1 MAWYMSEFT
10 IIDGVLN
17 MSHTIHCAMTLYQV
31 NEYLL
36 KDGPTQNPVKVL
48 RCSFNRFCKT
58 RYAEA
63 ATSVKKSI
71 SRYFA
76 KFIGKYLC
84 QSLVFNKVAGLRPAT
99 LFQKSLLH
107 RCFPV
112 NFVKFPRTHF
122 LTEHLQGLY
131 LPMLN
136 LWESSEY
143 VSGFKFFNVL
153 NIPGL
158 SISHSSEFLE
168 LHRVY
173 YFHRYDK
180 VLNMQL
186 LSQGVNNQYGKYF
199 QVSHILQY

>member
-1 MAWYMSEFT
+1 MGFWICLIQYIMRWHF
-10 IIDGVLN
+10 
-17 MSHTIHCAMTLYQV
+17 YQV
-31 NEYLL
+31 NEYSLR
-36 KDGPTQNPVKVL
+36 DGPTQNPVKVL
-48 RCSFNRFCKT
+48 RCSFNRFCET

-63 ATSVKKSI
+63 ATSVKKSVP
-71 SRYFA
+71 RYFA

-84 QSLVFNKVAGLRPAT
+84 QSLFFNKVAGLRPAT
-99 LFQKSLLH
+99 LIQKSLLH
-107 RCFPV
+107 RCFSV

-136 LWESSEY
+136 LCESSEY

-168 LHRVY
+168 LYRVY
-173 YFHRYDK
+173 YFHKYDK
-180 VLNMQL
+180 VLNKQL
-186 LSQGVNNQYGKYF
+186 LSQGVECNMGNIFKF
-199 QVSHILQY
+199 LIFCNVRN